1 MMLKKLY
8 VDMLS
13 FFFANEHQILPSIL
27 YGSGELHVGD
37 SPVTSYMLG
46 YKT

>member
-13 FFFANEHQILPSIL
+13 FFFANERQILPSIL
-27 YGSGELHVGD
+27 YGSPELHVGAN
-37 SPVTSYMLG
+37 SVTSYMLV
-46 YKT
+46 YRR